1 MKERILL
8 FTIVFGLGVF
18 IYIFQSY
25 FNTVWGLALLC
36 TFMFIYALFMNLSY
50 KFKKRK
56 LQKFPQIIN
65 ENYKPF
71 VTVMIPAHNEETVI
85 TNTVENILQMNYT
98 NFDVIV
104 IDDRSTDNTASVI
117 KTLEQKYEKVTAL
130 IRSKD
135 AFPGKSAVL
144 NDAFKIAK
152 GEAILV
158 FDADATVEP
167 DFLSKLIPYL
177 EPKDVG
183 AVQARKVIRNKNQ
196 NLLTRCQNNEYTMDT
211 HFQVGR
217 DSVKGAVELRGNG
230 ELIKRQALEDIN
242 GWNNYTIV
250 DDLDMSTRLHIKGW
264 DVRFCP
270 EAIVYEE
277 GIAYIR
283 PLYRQ
288 RRRWLE
294 GTIRRYLEYAGDVL
308 FSKKMSLRA
317 SLDMTAYISQF
328 IMPGWFLM
336 EILIR
341 GFKVLAKQAPPHML
355 YSSIFIGCVIGFG
368 FFFGARYALR
378 RYDYMP
384 RLDATFEALETSIYL
399 FIIWFPLVLYICFKI
414 LFMKKDMNWGKTAH
428 GLVMEEEASIKAF
441 IKKELEKTKNYTK
454 EYTEKLKQILAEKT
468 ESLNIEN
475 LTNPNKD
482 SDKSL
487 KD

>member
-50 KFKKRK
+50 KLKKRK
-56 LQKFPQIIN
+56 LEKYPQIIN
-65 ENYKPF
+65 ENYKPY
-71 VTVMIPAHNEETVI
+71 VTVMIPAHNEESVI
-85 TNTVENILQMNYT
+85 SNTVHNILNMDYE
-98 NFDVIV
+98 NFDIIV

-117 KTLEQKYEKVTAL
+117 KDLENKYDKVTAL
-130 IRSKD
+130 VRPTD

-183 AVQARKVIRNKNQ
+183 AVQARKVIRNKNV

-211 HFQVGR
+211 HFQAGR
-217 DSVKGAVELRGNG
+217 DSIKGAVELRGNG
-230 ELIKRQALEDIN
+230 ELIKRQAIEDIG
-242 GWNNYTIV
+242 GWNNYTLV
-250 DDLDMSTRLHIKGW
+250 DDLDMSTRLHVKGW
-264 DVRFCP
+264 DIRFCP
-270 EAIVYEE
+270 DAVVYEE
-277 GIAYIR
+277 GIIYLR

-308 FSKKMSLRA
+308 FSKDMSLRA
-317 SLDMTAYISQF
+317 SLDMTAYITQF
-328 IMPGWFLM
+328 IMPGWFVM

-355 YSSIFIGCVIGFG
+355 YSSLVIGCAIGFG
-368 FFFGARYALR
+368 FFFAARYALR

-384 RLDATFEALETSIYL
+384 RLDATFEALETSVYL

-414 LFMKKDMNWGKTAH
+414 LFLKKDMNWGKTAH
-428 GLVMEEEASIKAF
+428 GLVLEEEDSIKAF
-441 IKKELEKTKNYTK
+441 IKKELQKTKEYTK
-454 EYTEKLKQILAEKT
+454 EYTEKYREKLKQILAERTSEREFKNYTKT
-468 ESLNIEN
+468 GKE
-475 LTNPNKD
+475 D
-482 SDKSL
+482 
-487 KD
+487 

>member
-50 KFKKRK
+50 KLKKRK
-56 LQKFPQIIN
+56 LEKYPQIIN
-65 ENYKPF
+65 ENYKPY
-71 VTVMIPAHNEETVI
+71 VTVMIPAHNEESVI
-85 TNTVENILQMNYT
+85 SNTVHNILNMDYE
-98 NFDVIV
+98 NFDIIV

-117 KTLEQKYEKVTAL
+117 KDLENKYDKVTAL
-130 IRSKD
+130 VRPTD
-135 AFPGKSAVL
+135 TFPGKSAVL

-183 AVQARKVIRNKNQ
+183 AVQARKVIRNKNV

-211 HFQVGR
+211 HFQAGR
-217 DSVKGAVELRGNG
+217 DSIKGAVELRGNG
-230 ELIKRQALEDIN
+230 ELIKRQAIEDIG
-242 GWNNYTIV
+242 GWNNYTLV
-250 DDLDMSTRLHIKGW
+250 DDLDMSTRLHVKGW
-264 DVRFCP
+264 DIRFCP
-270 EAIVYEE
+270 DAVVYEE
-277 GIAYIR
+277 GIIYLR

-308 FSKKMSLRA
+308 FSKDMSLRA
-317 SLDMTAYISQF
+317 SLDMTAYITQF
-328 IMPGWFLM
+328 IMPGWFVM

-355 YSSIFIGCVIGFG
+355 YSSLVIGCAIGFG
-368 FFFGARYALR
+368 FFFAARYALR

-384 RLDATFEALETSIYL
+384 RLDATFEALETSVYL

-428 GLVMEEEASIKAF
+428 GLVLEEEDSIKAF
-441 IKKELEKTKNYTK
+441 IKKELQKTKEYTK
-454 EYTEKLKQILAEKT
+454 EYTEKYREKLKQILAERTSEREFKNYTKT
-468 ESLNIEN
+468 GKE
-475 LTNPNKD
+475 D
-482 SDKSL
+482 
-487 KD
+487 

>member
-117 KTLEQKYEKVTAL
+117 KNLEQKYEKVTAL

-487 KD
+487 KN